1 MWLLEQQM
9 MEIVKLGLAL
19 EPNHTVPLSLVD
31 FPGSIS
37 GISTENLK
45 SLFLLSI
52 SLRIAFVI
60 QGDGFFL
67 TLTVLTGA

>member
-9 MEIVKLGLAL
+9 MKIVKLGLTL
-19 EPNHTVPLSLVD
+19 EPNHTVRLSLVD

-37 GISTENLK
+37 GILTINLK

-60 QGDGFFL
+60 QGDGFIL